1 MRGARHRSAEGAT
14 GGARVSAGGAR
25 WLTVESQ
32 AKRGARDSARSEA
45 SNLKKRRAAKRTTG
59 NLVSLENF
67 RVVQSARFVDVPRA
81 VFATV
86 VVRMRDASGARAYLE
101 TALQASLARVA
112 RVLGFVCEP
121 SQQHT

>member
-1 MRGARHRSAEGAT
+1 M
-14 GGARVSAGGAR
+14 
-25 WLTVESQ
+25 ESQ

-45 SNLKKRRAAKRTTG
+45 SNLKKGVQRSAPQA

-67 RVVQSARFVDVPRA
+67 RVVQSARLVDVPRA

-86 VVRMRDASGARAYLE
+86 VVHMRGASGARAYLQ
-101 TALQASLARVA
+101 TALQASLARVT

-121 SQQHT
+121 SQQ